1 MILLPPPLSLLKR
14 FPFCSSLER
23 PALRALRSLPRPRR
37 DPAHAAIK
45 ARGIRCR
52 FPSLRRQSRAAGGAA
67 LRERPLQAE
76 LGPCHERAAPAEG
89 SAGRACRAPLDRAG
103 NQGKALLSRR
113 VPGTARGLQRAGGRA
128 RAPQERLPSLSPG
141 ARHCEGTAGNGA
153 DEAAKGRVLLWR
165 SGGVY

>member
-52 FPSLRRQSRAAGGAA
+52 FPSLRRQSRAAGGAVGPRSGSA
-67 LRERPLQAE
+67 PCRPSS
-76 LGPCHERAAPAEG
+76 GRATRGQRRPRGAR
-89 SAGRACRAPLDRAG
+89 AGRAERRWIGLEIRERLFFPAGCRAL
-103 NQGKALLSRR
+103 
-113 VPGTARGLQRAGGRA
+113 PGGYNVRAGGHGLLKSDS
-128 RAPQERLPSLSPG
+128 RL
-141 ARHCEGTAGNGA
+141 
-153 DEAAKGRVLLWR
+153 
-165 SGGVY
+165 